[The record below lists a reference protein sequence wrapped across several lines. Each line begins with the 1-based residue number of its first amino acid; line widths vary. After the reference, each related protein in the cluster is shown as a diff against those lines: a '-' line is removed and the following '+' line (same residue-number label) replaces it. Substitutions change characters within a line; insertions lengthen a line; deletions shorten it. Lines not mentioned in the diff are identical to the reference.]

1 MTTIVVRHGRM
12 AADSRLTVSSDAG
25 GDRMFSVKKIFRLK
39 NGCLVGASGENGPG
53 LVFFRWADENL
64 GKNGL
69 PLYSDISRPD
79 VIETNTE
86 NDDLFI
92 LVLTPEGQLVQ
103 YDSYWVPE
111 IIDLDANYG
120 FYAIGSG
127 AKAAM
132 GAMHASEKLTA
143 KQAVIIASL
152 VDPWTAGPFVDMSP
166 GVIEDP
172 I

>member
-25 GDRMFSVKKIFRLK
+25 GDRIFSVKKIFRLN

-53 LVFFRWADENL
+53 LIFVKWAHSNLLEN
-64 GKNGL
+64 GM
-69 PLYSDISRPD
+69 PSASADPRPAE
-79 VIETNTE
+79 IETNTE
-86 NDDLFI
+86 DDDLFI
-92 LVLTPEGQLVQ
+92 LVLSPNGELVQ
-103 YDSYWVPE
+103 YDSYWTPE
-111 IIDLDANYG
+111 PIDLEANYG

-132 GAMHASEKLTA
+132 GAMHVDGELTA

-152 VDPWTAGPFVDMSP
+152 VDPWTAGPFVSMAP
-166 GVIEDP
+166 GEEV
-172 I
+172 